1 MKKVL
6 TYLPLH
12 FAMLVILGILCQFYF
27 KVWQFGFL
35 KIGLLFLTLLLLLL
49 IKHKV
54 LQTLI
59 SFFLF
64 YFIGISSVYIH
75 NDFNYDNHYSNH
87 FKADELIYLKIS
99 KVLKP
104 NTYYKKFEAEVIQV
118 DSVKTKGKILLNIS
132 NSDYTKIL
140 NVDAVLVSK
149 PEIQSISKSLNP
161 YQFNYK
167 TYLEKQ
173 GIQEQ
178 IYLKEEDYLIHQS
191 SQNTLIGYSDQF
203 RNKVEK
209 ALKEYEFK
217 PNELAVINA
226 LLLGKRVNISKDLL
240 EDYANAGA
248 IHILAVSGLHVGIIL
263 LILSFLL
270 KPLEQI
276 RNGKILKTILIVIF
290 LWVFAFIA
298 GLSASVIR
306 AVTMFTFLAIGL
318 FFNRKNIVLFS
329 LISSLFFLLI
339 FKPFFLFDVGFQMS
353 YLAVFGIVILQPKI
367 YKIWK
372 PKYVILDKFWQL
384 TTVSLAAQVGVLPL
398 SLYYFHQFP
407 GLFILSNLIIVP
419 VLGLILMGGI
429 VVILF
434 ALFNILP
441 HFLASFYGKIIS
453 LMNNFVS
460 WISNQEDFLF
470 TEISLSLTLMFII
483 YLVIIFGIS
492 FFINRKPK
500 RLVYVLISI
509 IILQG
514 FLLYEDHQQR
524 NKDEFIVFHK
534 SRNTIIGE
542 RRGAYLS
549 IRHDLDSTFINQ
561 LNAITAYKVNQ
572 NVKVNTV
579 ENIPNIFTFRNQKVL
594 VVDSL
599 GVYKISDFKNQ
610 IILLKQSPKINLERL
625 IKKLTPKQI
634 IADGS
639 NYKSYVKRWKAT
651 SEKLDIP
658 FYDTSKNGAFILK
671 N

>member
-1 MKKVL
+1 M
-6 TYLPLH
+6 
-12 FAMLVILGILCQFYF
+12 
-27 KVWQFGFL
+27 
-35 KIGLLFLTLLLLLL
+35 
-49 IKHKV
+49 
-54 LQTLI
+54 
-59 SFFLF
+59 
-64 YFIGISSVYIH
+64 
-75 NDFNYDNHYSNH
+75 NYDNHYSNH
-87 FKADELIYLKIS
+87 IEAHQLTFLKIS

-104 NTYYKKFEAEVIQV
+104 NRYYKKFEAEVIQV
-118 DSVKTKGKILLNIS
+118 DSTKTRGKILLNIS

-149 PEIQSISKSLNP
+149 LEIQSISKSLNP

-173 GIQEQ
+173 RIQEQ
-178 IYLKEEDYLIHQS
+178 IYLKEQDYLIHQS
-191 SQNTLIGYSDQF
+191 SQNTLIGYSDRF

-209 ALKEYEFK
+209 ALKKYNFK
-217 PNELAVINA
+217 ANDLAVINA

-276 RNGKILKTILIVIF
+276 RNGKIIKTVLIVIF

-329 LISSLFFLLI
+329 LISSLFFLLV
-339 FKPFFLFDVGFQMS
+339 FKPLFLFDVGFQMS

-367 YKIWK
+367 YKLWK
-372 PKYVILDKFWQL
+372 PRYMIIDKFWQL

-419 VLGLILMGGI
+419 VLGFILIGGI
-429 VVILF
+429 LIITL
-434 ALFNILP
+434 ALSNSLP
-441 HFLASFYGKIIS
+441 QVLAKFYGKIIS

-460 WISNQEDFLF
+460 WIAKQEDFLF
-470 TEISLSLTLMFII
+470 TEISLSLSMMFII
-483 YLVIIFGIS
+483 YLVIIFWIY
-492 FFINRKPK
+492 FFLNRKPR
-500 RLVYVLISI
+500 RLIYLLISI
-509 IILQG
+509 IVLQG
-514 FLLYEDHQQR
+514 FVLYEEHQKR

-542 RRGAYLS
+542 RRGASLS
-549 IRHDLDSTFINQ
+549 IHHDLDSTFINQ
-561 LNAITAYKVNQ
+561 LNAITAYQVNQ

-579 ENIPNIFTFRNQKVL
+579 ENIPYIFTFRNQNVL

-599 GVYKISDFKNQ
+599 GVYRIGDFKNQ

-625 IKKLTPKQI
+625 IKELSPKQI

-651 SEKLDIP
+651 SEKLNIP
-658 FYDTSKNGAFILK
+658 FYDTSINGAFILK

>member
-6 TYLPLH
+6 AYLPLH

-35 KIGLLFLTLLLLLL
+35 KIGLLFLTLLLFLL
-49 IKHKV
+49 IKHRV
-54 LQTLI
+54 LNTLI

-64 YFIGISSVYIH
+64 YFIGVSSVYIN
-75 NDFNYDNHYSNH
+75 NDLNYDNHYSNH
-87 FKADELIYLKIS
+87 IEAHQLTFLKIS

-104 NTYYKKFEAEVIQV
+104 NRYYKKFEAEVIQV
-118 DSVKTKGKILLNIS
+118 DSTKTRGKILLNIS

-149 PEIQSISKSLNP
+149 LEIQSISKSLNP

-173 GIQEQ
+173 RIQEQ
-178 IYLKEEDYLIHQS
+178 IYLKEQDYLIHQS
-191 SQNTLIGYSDQF
+191 SQNTLIGYSDRF

-209 ALKEYEFK
+209 ALKKYNFK
-217 PNELAVINA
+217 ANDLAVINA

-276 RNGKILKTILIVIF
+276 RNGKIIKTVLIVIF

-329 LISSLFFLLI
+329 LISSLFFLLV
-339 FKPFFLFDVGFQMS
+339 FKPLFLFDVGFQMS

-367 YKIWK
+367 YKLWK
-372 PKYVILDKFWQL
+372 PRYMIIDKFWQL

-419 VLGLILMGGI
+419 VLGFILIGGI
-429 VVILF
+429 LIITL
-434 ALFNILP
+434 ALSNSLP
-441 HFLASFYGKIIS
+441 QVLAKFYGKIIS

-460 WISNQEDFLF
+460 WIAKQEDFLF
-470 TEISLSLTLMFII
+470 TEISLSLSMMFII
-483 YLVIIFGIS
+483 YLVIIFWIY
-492 FFINRKPK
+492 FFLNRKPR
-500 RLVYVLISI
+500 RLIYLLISI
-509 IILQG
+509 IVLQG
-514 FLLYEDHQQR
+514 FVLYEEHQKR

-542 RRGAYLS
+542 RRGASLS
-549 IRHDLDSTFINQ
+549 IHHDLDSTFINQ
-561 LNAITAYKVNQ
+561 LNAITAYQVNQ

-579 ENIPNIFTFRNQKVL
+579 ENIPYIFTFRNQNVL

-599 GVYKISDFKNQ
+599 GVYRIGDFKNQ

-625 IKKLTPKQI
+625 IKELSPKQI

-651 SEKLDIP
+651 SEKLNIP
-658 FYDTSKNGAFILK
+658 FYDTSINGAFILK

>member
-1 MKKVL
+1 
-6 TYLPLH
+6 
-12 FAMLVILGILCQFYF
+12 
-27 KVWQFGFL
+27 
-35 KIGLLFLTLLLLLL
+35 
-49 IKHKV
+49 
-54 LQTLI
+54 
-59 SFFLF
+59 
-64 YFIGISSVYIH
+64 
-75 NDFNYDNHYSNH
+75 
-87 FKADELIYLKIS
+87 
-99 KVLKP
+99 
-104 NTYYKKFEAEVIQV
+104 
-118 DSVKTKGKILLNIS
+118 
-132 NSDYTKIL
+132 
-140 NVDAVLVSK
+140 
-149 PEIQSISKSLNP
+149 
-161 YQFNYK
+161 
-167 TYLEKQ
+167 
-173 GIQEQ
+173 
-178 IYLKEEDYLIHQS
+178 
-191 SQNTLIGYSDQF
+191 
-203 RNKVEK
+203 
-209 ALKEYEFK
+209 
-217 PNELAVINA
+217 
-226 LLLGKRVNISKDLL
+226 
-240 EDYANAGA
+240 
-248 IHILAVSGLHVGIIL
+248 
-263 LILSFLL
+263 
-270 KPLEQI
+270 
-276 RNGKILKTILIVIF
+276 
-290 LWVFAFIA
+290 
-298 GLSASVIR
+298 
-306 AVTMFTFLAIGL
+306 MFTFLAIGL